1 MRQRVSGY
9 RMRRRVWG
17 LGWTDGWAAG
27 GWVGGER
34 VMSLMCGWWQGGKET
49 CGRAGF
55 SHASLGCPS
64 AAASTAMS
72 VRREARSL
80 DSLPCS
86 CSTANR
92 TASIDSCSAT
102 RSVLPAAARRAWR
115 AWRVRRCRHIR
126 RQRCQIGAPQSCP
139 RTRHDESKH
148 GDIFP
153 AWQRG
158 LLALPP

>member
-1 MRQRVSGY
+1 MALEGSVGL
-9 RMRRRVWG
+9 WG
-17 LGWTDGWAAG
+17 LGW
-27 GWVGGER
+27 
-34 VMSLMCGWWQGGKET
+34 T

-64 AAASTAMS
+64 AAASTARS

-126 RQRCQIGAPQSCP
+126 RQRCRIGAPQSCP

-153 AWQRG
+153 AWQRR
-158 LLALPP
+158 AARITSIVRASESSARSCRCRFASWMHV